1 MLGNIFILGDSYST
15 FTGYIPEGHGAYYRP
30 EGPRYMD
37 KDPEYVLNES
47 DVTKV
52 EETWWHDLANENGKL
67 VLNCSWSGTTI
78 CNTGYDGSDNSRISF
93 IARFEKLFAKGFFEE
108 NKIETFF
115 LFGGTNDSWAD
126 SPLGEPM
133 RSGWKTEDLY
143 NVLPAFSYL
152 MEQLTA
158 KLQDAKIYCIINDGL
173 KDEITDFYKS
183 VCEEKGVDYIELCGI
198 EKFDGH
204 PTIDG
209 MRQIKEQVLAYIKEK
224 QNI

>member
-1 MLGNIFILGDSYST
+1 
-15 FTGYIPEGHGAYYRP
+15 
-30 EGPRYMD
+30 MD
-37 KDPEYVLNES
+37 KDPQYVLNES

-93 IARFEKLFAKGFFEE
+93 IARFEKLFANGFFEE
-108 NKIETFF
+108 NKIDTFL
-115 LFGGTNDSWAD
+115 LFGGTNDSWSDA
-126 SPLGEPM
+126 PLGEPM

-183 VCEEKGVDYIELCGI
+183 VCEEKGIDYIELCGI